1 MNSHEKRTIPP
12 ERNVRPLLQ
21 MGGECRAEDGVID
34 ASPHATTFI
43 VRISQID
50 ADPVTGIV
58 ERVRTGQKER
68 FYGLE
73 GINQAIARMVERER
87 RARTSPDQ
95 GSGG

>member
-1 MNSHEKRTIPP
+1 MNSHEKSQGA
-12 ERNVRPLLQ
+12 LQ
-21 MGGECRAEDGVID
+21 SSRGPNDG

-50 ADPVTGIV
+50 VDPVIGIV

-68 FYGLE
+68 FYGLD
-73 GINQAIARMVERER
+73 GINQVIAQMVERER

-95 GSGG
+95 DPGG

>member
-1 MNSHEKRTIPP
+1 MNSHEKSQGA
-12 ERNVRPLLQ
+12 LQ
-21 MGGECRAEDGVID
+21 SSRGQHDG

-50 ADPVTGIV
+50 ADPLTGIV

-68 FYGLE
+68 FYGLD
-73 GINQAIARMVERER
+73 GISQAIARMVEREQ

-95 GSGG
+95 SSGG